1 MYRKVF
7 ESANPPFV
15 WIDLVDPSRKDLE
28 QIAREYGYPET
39 VVSDCLDPE
48 HLPKFERFG
57 GSSFAILRAYDERA
71 ELTAD
76 TIQALTRKVAL
87 FWGPAFL
94 VSIHRKAQPYLTEV
108 MNAWTERHRQA
119 GDEAG
124 NGSGMTIEL
133 LAEIALAVVLSY
145 EPPLEGAEAR
155 MDAFEGTLLLHT
167 DVSSLLHQM
176 YLIKRRV
183 ALLKRLLWHTI
194 SVSNRFSTAQDKGL
208 PLLQDLRENAESM
221 HFYADELLEDVNNL
235 LHMQLSLAAHRT
247 NEVVQILTVFSAF
260 FLPLTFIV
268 GVYGMNFRF
277 MPELTQPWGYPAIW
291 ALMIGVSVAI
301 WLWFRRRGWLK

>member
-1 MYRKVF
+1 MFRKVF
-7 ESANPPFV
+7 ESASPPFV
-15 WIDLVDPSRKDLE
+15 WIDVVEPSREDLE

-39 VVSDCLDPE
+39 AVSDCLDPE

-57 GSSFAILRAYDERA
+57 GNNFAILRAYDERA
-71 ELTAD
+71 DLMAD

-87 FWGPAFL
+87 FWGPTFL
-94 VSIHRKAQPYLTEV
+94 ISIHRKEQPYLSGV
-108 MNAWTERHRQA
+108 MKDWSERHTGA
-119 GDEAG
+119 EAVQVG
-124 NGSGMTIEL
+124 NGFTVEL
-133 LAEIALAVVLSY
+133 LAEIALAVVLTY
-145 EPPLEGAEAR
+145 EAPLEASEAR

-167 DVSSLLHQM
+167 EVSALLHQM
-176 YLIKRRV
+176 YMIKRRV

-194 SVSNRFSTAQDKGL
+194 SVSNRFTTAQDKGL

-268 GVYGMNFRF
+268 GVYGMNFEH
-277 MPELTQPWGYPAIW
+277 MPEISQPWGYAAVW
-291 ALMIGVSVAI
+291 GVMLGVSLAI